1 MIITAG
7 GENVSPILIEEDIKN
22 LLPFISNAMVVG
34 DAKYYIYIYIYNNM
48 NIYEYWLK
56 INL

>member
-34 DAKYYIYIYIYNNM
+34 DAKYYIYIYNNM